1 MKFSLVMPTCND
13 FHGVAFTLK
22 AAQMYHGDFIDDYVV
37 VDNCEHGSKHSPH
50 VRTFTQSMGGRYFNL
65 VSCKGTACAKN
76 EAIKQAKNDWV
87 ICLDS
92 HVLLYDLSKLYQY
105 VNGMDPFVDDDG
117 FNVISDAT
125 KCKADER
132 KKTLIHGP
140 IMQDTGDVMATHFDA
155 KWRGEMYGIWAFD
168 EEKYKAG
175 QPFEIPGMGMGMFA
189 VNKNFWPGFHKDFMG
204 FGGEEMYIHEKYR
217 QLGGKV
223 ICIPQF
229 KWWHRFARPDGQGYH
244 HTIDEKC
251 YNYVVGW
258 NDLGLPLGPIH
269 DTFIKSGLLSESR
282 WKEIL
287 QGWKPPVGQAQ
298 PATGGCTG
306 CNKKNARL
314 TYEQLVETASDIN
327 EHLPTIMQLAKSCS
341 VVVGC
346 GMREDVQEAVRAGH
360 QVSGLGTCKLHVHTG
375 PEASTNCDLID
386 NEMLFVDNDP
396 HTADQVYKE
405 LKHHVASCKRYIVL
419 HDTQVYGE
427 SYNGQPGILPAVR
440 RFQSEHPEFVTV
452 AHYDNNN
459 GLTVLSCNPQDYP
472 PELPPLLRRVKNFA
486 LSTAKHIANGGK
498 LALPTVQ
505 EQRLDIC
512 TSNGGRCPAG
522 KRILS
527 TNHCSVCGCPL
538 AEKVKRPLDV
548 CPLGYWQETEEVE

>member
-22 AAQMYHGDFIDDYVV
+22 SAQMYHGDFIDDYVV

-50 VRTFTQSMGGRYFNL
+50 VKTFTQSMGGRYFNL
-65 VSCKGTACAKN
+65 ATCKGTACAKN
-76 EAIKQAKNDWV
+76 EAIRQAKNDWV

-92 HVLLYDLSKLYQY
+92 HVMLYDLEHLEAAIVDGK
-105 VNGMDPFVDDDG
+105 VN
-117 FNVISDAT
+117 
-125 KCKADER
+125 E
-132 KKTLIHGP
+132 KTLIHGP
-140 IMQDTGDVMATHFDA
+140 IMQDSGHVMATHFEP
-155 KWRGEMYGIWAFD
+155 KWRGEMFGIWAFD

-175 QPFEIPGMGMGMFA
+175 RPFEIPGMGMGMFA
-189 VNKNFWPGFHKDFMG
+189 VNKNFWPGFHKDFIG
-204 FGGEEMYIHEKYR
+204 FGGEEMYIHDKYR

-258 NDLGLPLGPIH
+258 NDLGKPLGDVH
-269 DTFIKSGLLSESR
+269 DAFIKTGLLSESR

-287 QGWKPPVGQAQ
+287 QGWKPPTDAKAASDGSC
-298 PATGGCTG
+298 GS
-306 CNKKNARL
+306 CNKKKNAKL
-314 TYEQLVETASDIN
+314 TYEQLVDTPSDIN
-327 EHLPTIMQLAKSCS
+327 EHLPTIMQLAKDCP

-346 GMREDVQEAVRAGH
+346 GMREDVQEAIRAGH
-360 QVSGLGTCKLHVHTG
+360 QVSVHPTCKLHVHSG

-386 NEMLFVDNDP
+386 NQLLFVDNDP

-419 HDTQVYGE
+419 HDTKVYGE
-427 SYNGQPGILPAVR
+427 AYAGQPGILPGVR
-440 RFQSEHPEFVTV
+440 RFQAEHPEFVVV
-452 AHYDNNN
+452 AHYENNN
-459 GLTVLSCNPQDYP
+459 GLTVLSCDPKDYP
-472 PELPPLLRRVKNFA
+472 PELPSLLRRAKNFA

-498 LALPTVQ
+498 LALPVVQ
-505 EQRLDIC
+505 EQRLAIC

-522 KRILS
+522 KRILES
-527 TNHCSVCGCPL
+527 NHCSVCGCPL
-538 AEKVKRPLDV
+538 HEKVKRPLDV